1 MGFPLIGETIQF
13 LLPSNSIDIPAFV
26 KTRVQRYGP
35 LFKTSL
41 MGWPVVVLTDPEFCY
56 NLLQKDGELVE
67 RWRSGT
73 SAQVL
78 SQDAN
83 SKTAV
88 LHTYKVIKNSIL
100 GRFGFEPLKN
110 GTFMAELEKTIS
122 TSMHRWSEFPQVE
135 LKTVTSTM
143 IFNFMAKKLFSYEPD
158 RIPGSEELANN
169 FTNFF
174 EEYLKFPIN
183 IPHIT
188 SWRRCFKAQKKLMSI
203 IADIVENRKKFP
215 REKSED
221 YLDDILTM
229 RQKEDFW
236 TDNFIVIALFGL
248 LLASFETISPTI
260 VTTVKFLSEYPLVIQ
275 KLQEENEK
283 ILKNREVSSKSGL
296 SWEEYKSMTYTR
308 HVIKE
313 SLRISSV
320 NPGILRKALTDID
333 VDGYTIPKG
342 WGVIVVPSAIQ
353 LSSTAYE
360 DPLSLIRH
368 VGRA

>member
-26 KTRVQRYGP
+26 KTR
-35 LFKTSL
+35 
-41 MGWPVVVLTDPEFCY
+41 
-56 NLLQKDGELVE
+56 
-67 RWRSGT
+67 
-73 SAQVL
+73 
-78 SQDAN
+78 
-83 SKTAV
+83 
-88 LHTYKVIKNSIL
+88 
-100 GRFGFEPLKN
+100 
-110 GTFMAELEKTIS
+110 
-122 TSMHRWSEFPQVE
+122 
-135 LKTVTSTM
+135 
-143 IFNFMAKKLFSYEPD
+143 
-158 RIPGSEELANN
+158 
-169 FTNFF
+169 
-174 EEYLKFPIN
+174 
-183 IPHIT
+183 
-188 SWRRCFKAQKKLMSI
+188 KKLMSI

-275 KLQEENEK
+275 KLQ
-283 ILKNREVSSKSGL
+283 
-296 SWEEYKSMTYTR
+296 
-308 HVIKE
+308 VIKE

-333 VDGYTIPKG
+333 VDGKLLLSYTIPKG

>member
-1 MGFPLIGETIQF
+1 MVANYLLGPWDFPSLVKPSSSFFQATPLIS
-13 LLPSNSIDIPAFV
+13 LPSSRPGF
-26 KTRVQRYGP
+26 
-35 LFKTSL
+35 
-41 MGWPVVVLTDPEFCY
+41 
-56 NLLQKDGELVE
+56 KDGELVE

-236 TDNFIVIALFGL
+236 TDNFIVIALF
-248 LLASFETISPTI
+248 
-260 VTTVKFLSEYPLVIQ
+260 
-275 KLQEENEK
+275 ENEK

-333 VDGYTIPKG
+333 VDGKLLLRLD
-342 WGVIVVPSAIQ
+342 WIV
-353 LSSTAYE
+353 
-360 DPLSLIRH
+360 
-368 VGRA
+368 